1 MQKENSRKDKEGLI
15 VMTMREKGC
24 LALKSVLVVCLFN
37 YFFYK
42 ELWAVPVL
50 IPVGGFYYFLERKR
64 LLQEKREEVKE
75 QFKELML
82 LASTGQKAG
91 YSTENAFLSGYGDM
105 KRLYGGQSTICRML
119 QRLKTGMENHTDFGK
134 MWRQMGQDV
143 DIPEIEEFARVYE
156 VAYKSSGNMSGVME
170 KTAEIIIQKLE
181 TKKEIRVLLSA
192 RVLEQKIMNAM
203 PFLIMFYIN
212 ITSPGYFAGMYHTL
226 WGAVIMS
233 VFLCGYLAA
242 YVLSYKIVSIEL

>member
-1 MQKENSRKDKEGLI
+1 M
-15 VMTMREKGC
+15 
-24 LALKSVLVVCLFN
+24 
-37 YFFYK
+37 
-42 ELWAVPVL
+42 L

-156 VAYKSSGNMSGVME
+156 VAYKSSGNMSAVME
-170 KTAEIIIQKLE
+170 KPQRSLSKSWKP
-181 TKKEIRVLLSA
+181 KK
-192 RVLEQKIMNAM
+192 K
-203 PFLIMFYIN
+203 
-212 ITSPGYFAGMYHTL
+212 
-226 WGAVIMS
+226 
-233 VFLCGYLAA
+233 
-242 YVLSYKIVSIEL
+242 

>member
-1 MQKENSRKDKEGLI
+1 M
-15 VMTMREKGC
+15 MTPWEKGC
-24 LALKSVLVVCLFN
+24 LILKSVLVVCLFD

-42 ELWAVPVL
+42 ELWAIPAL
-50 IPVGGFYYFLERKR
+50 IPVGGLYYFLERKR
-64 LLQEKREEVKE
+64 RLQEKKEEVKE

-82 LASTGQKAG
+82 LASTGQRAG
-91 YSTENAFLSGYGDM
+91 YSTENAFLSGYADM
-105 KRLYGGQSTICRML
+105 KKLYGGQSTICRML

-134 MWRQMGQDV
+134 MWKQMGQDV

-156 VAYKSSGNMSGVME
+156 VAYKSSGNMSAVME

-203 PFLIMFYIN
+203 PFMIMLYIN
-212 ITSPGYFAGMYHTL
+212 ITSPGYFAGMYHTP
-226 WGAVIMS
+226 WGAVVMS
-233 VFLCGYLAA
+233 VFLAGYLAA
-242 YVLSYKIVSIEL
+242 YFLSHKIVSIEL

>member
-1 MQKENSRKDKEGLI
+1 MGSSGAHSGR
-15 VMTMREKGC
+15 
-24 LALKSVLVVCLFN
+24 
-37 YFFYK
+37 
-42 ELWAVPVL
+42 
-50 IPVGGFYYFLERKR
+50 R
-64 LLQEKREEVKE
+64 LLLFSGKKKAAAGKREEVKE

-156 VAYKSSGNMSGVME
+156 VAYKSSGNMSAVME
-170 KTAEIIIQKLE
+170 KPQRSLSKSWKPKRNKGTFKCKSVRAKDHECNAVSDH
-181 TKKEIRVLLSA
+181 VL
-192 RVLEQKIMNAM
+192 
-203 PFLIMFYIN
+203 
-212 ITSPGYFAGMYHTL
+212 H
-226 WGAVIMS
+226 
-233 VFLCGYLAA
+233 
-242 YVLSYKIVSIEL
+242 